1 MKRYSSAIYSLI
13 LAISLTALSGYQAVY
28 AQIKTMETDL
38 VIIGGGGAG
47 ATAALTAV
55 QNGAKKVI
63 LLEKEA
69 DLGGTSA
76 TAGGFLWGAETDIQ
90 KAAGV
95 STSRDEAFNGHM
107 EFNHYD
113 RVDPLVVRAFIDR
126 TAEVIKWLE
135 DNGIG
140 YTVEGMGGM
149 GGRGDAIYTQYPL
162 DSTGNTHNFGRT
174 IKKLADKFIAAGG
187 QILLNTSAEKILRG
201 SDGKINSVIAADKQG
216 GTILINTKS
225 VILASGGFTGN
236 DELLHKYFPD
246 YWDSDAYATLAVKTN
261 TGDGIRLAEDAGAG
275 LNDYATLIKEPATT
289 YFGGEESIY
298 SRMSSSANMWVNKH
312 GERFQNET
320 WSGNAS
326 VNVLAKQPGKIG
338 FALFDDSS
346 VQDVDNRLKS
356 QGQDSDLKGFY
367 KAENKKGGYVKISNN
382 WDDIARWIGA
392 DPQVLKATIER
403 YNSLCK
409 QGRDADFNKDPSLL
423 TALATPPFYAVKIG
437 PLMIDTYGPVRI
449 NALMEVLD
457 KKDNPIPGLYAGGAI
472 CGQIQGNDYHFFG
485 GALSFAVTSGRIAGE
500 NAVKYISGK

>member
-1 MKRYSSAIYSLI
+1 MKKYSMTIYSLI
-13 LAISLTALSGYQAVY
+13 LAIFLIIISAPQQVC
-28 AQIKTMETDL
+28 AQIKTMEADI

-76 TAGGFLWGAETDIQ
+76 TAGGFIWGAETHIQ

-95 STSRDEAFNGHM
+95 KTSKDEAFEEHM
-107 EFNHYD
+107 SFNHYD

-126 TAEVIKWLE
+126 TAETMKWLD

-174 IKKLADKFIAAGG
+174 IKKLADKFTAAGG
-187 QILLNTSAEKILRG
+187 RILLNTSAEKILRG

-236 DELLHKYFPD
+236 NELLHKYFPD
-246 YWDSDAYATLAVKTN
+246 YWDNDAYATLAVKTN
-261 TGDGIRLAEDAGAG
+261 TGDGIRLAEEAGAG

-326 VNVLAKQPGKIG
+326 VNVLATQPGKIG
-338 FALFDDSS
+338 FALFDESS
-346 VQDVDNRLKS
+346 VKDVDNRLKS

-367 KAENKKGGYVKISNN
+367 KAENKKGGSVKISDN

-392 DPQVLKATIER
+392 DPKVLKATIEK
-403 YNSLCK
+403 YNAFCK
-409 QGRDADFNKDPSLL
+409 QGRDADFNKDPDLL
-423 TALATPPFYAVKIG
+423 NALLTPPFYAVKIG

-449 NALMEVLD
+449 SASMEVLD
-457 KKDNPIPGLYAGGAI
+457 IKDNPIPGFYAGGAI

-485 GALSFAVTSGRIAGE
+485 GALGFAVTSGRIAGE
-500 NAVKYISGK
+500 NSAKYISGK